1 MFRTLIRFAC
11 EIHSEK
17 GNSNQQCLLIADK
30 IKRAVYLMDSD
41 SSPAG
46 FFSAK
51 RLQQLVAGCAVLVI
65 RSLVYLLPN
74 TSLTALLPHIPHL
87 PGQHQAVKTERSKTV
102 LYFRKKFYWIKLDFV
117 GGDRD
122 QDECLPYFKIFHFQ
136 SRAAGHYSRCC
147 FNNGLITLN
156 TGLAG
161 FEDRKTVRKY

>member
-1 MFRTLIRFAC
+1 MP
-11 EIHSEK
+11 
-17 GNSNQQCLLIADK
+17 
-30 IKRAVYLMDSD
+30 VYIVYRNRNVLYVWEHHII
-41 SSPAG
+41 SSMTG
-46 FFSAK
+46 TS
-51 RLQQLVAGCAVLVI
+51 QLVAGSAVFVI

-102 LYFRKKFYWIKLDFV
+102 LFFRKKFYWIKLDFV

-161 FEDRKTVRKY
+161 FEDRKTFRKY